1 MSDIT
6 ITLPDQ
12 STRSFA
18 TGVVSLEIAKSIGP
32 RLAKDAVAVRIDGEI
47 ADLTKEINNDAHVEI
62 ITGDSPEGHE
72 VLLHS
77 TAHLMAQAVK
87 ALFPDAKVTI
97 GPAIENRFYYD
108 FDIAGTFSDKDLE
121 KIEAKMH
128 ELSDNDYEIKRME
141 LSRKEAL
148 KKFKD
153 MGEDYKVEIIEQIAD
168 DDMIS
173 VYGQD
178 DFVDLCRGPHVP
190 STRKIKHF
198 KLLSTSGAYWR
209 GDENNTM
216 LQRIYGT
223 VFSSK
228 KGLEEYLHYLE
239 KAKKRDHRKLGK
251 ELDLF
256 FFHQLSPA
264 SPFFTDKGAVVY
276 NGLVGYMRDL
286 YKKYGYDEVI
296 SPQIFDMELWKQS
309 GHYDMFIDH
318 MFSMEMGERE
328 FGLKP
333 MNCPGHTLI
342 YCHALHSYRD
352 LPMRM
357 ADFGRLH
364 RFEKTGVLSG
374 LTRVRSMSQDDAHIF
389 CTLDQIGVE
398 ISALFEMVQEV
409 FETFEFNN
417 PTVALSTRPEKAL
430 GDVKLWD
437 KAEEILNDVLE
448 KSNLNFTV
456 YEGDGAFYGP
466 KIDFHVKDAL
476 QRDHQLATIQLD
488 FVLPERFKL
497 KYIAEDGSEARPVM
511 IHRAILGS
519 LERFFGVYLEHCGGD
534 FPLWLAPI
542 QLTVLPVSDKAQEY
556 AETVAQELKAAGF
569 RVQLDDK
576 ADKIGAKIRQAELSK
591 INVMLIVGEKE
602 AAAGTVSIRRR
613 HKGDLGSMQVKELT
627 ELLNDE
633 IQNRSS

>member
-6 ITLPDQ
+6 ITFPDQ

-18 TGVVSLEIAKSIGP
+18 NGVVSLEIAKSIGS

-47 ADLTKEINNDAHVEI
+47 ADLTKEIDHDAYVEI

-128 ELSDNDYEIKRME
+128 ELSDSDYKVSRME

-148 KKFKD
+148 KKFSD
-153 MGEDYKVEIIEQIAD
+153 MGEDYKVEIIEQIAEN
-168 DDMIS
+168 DMIS
-173 VYGQD
+173 AYVQD

-190 STRKIKHF
+190 STGRIKHF

-239 KAKKRDHRKLGK
+239 EAKRRDHRKLGK

-264 SPFFTDKGAVVY
+264 SPFFTHKGAVVY

-296 SPQIFDMELWKQS
+296 SPQIFDMDLWKQS

-342 YCHALHSYRD
+342 YAHRLHSYRD
-352 LPMRM
+352 LPMRI

-364 RFEKTGVLSG
+364 RFEKAGVLSG

-389 CTLDQIGVE
+389 CTLDQIGAE

-409 FETFEFNN
+409 FETFEFND
-417 PTVALSTRPEKAL
+417 PTIALSTRPEKAL

-437 KAEEILNDVLE
+437 KAEAILKDVLE
-448 KSNLNFTV
+448 KSNFNFTV

-497 KYIAEDGSEARPVM
+497 KYITEDGSEARPVM

-534 FPLWLAPI
+534 FPLWLAPV
-542 QLTVLPVSDKAQEY
+542 QLTVLTVSDKAQEY
-556 AETVAQELKAAGF
+556 AETLTQELKAAGF

-602 AAAGTVSIRRR
+602 AAASTVSVRRR
-613 HKGDLGSMQVKELT
+613 FKGDLGSMQVTELT